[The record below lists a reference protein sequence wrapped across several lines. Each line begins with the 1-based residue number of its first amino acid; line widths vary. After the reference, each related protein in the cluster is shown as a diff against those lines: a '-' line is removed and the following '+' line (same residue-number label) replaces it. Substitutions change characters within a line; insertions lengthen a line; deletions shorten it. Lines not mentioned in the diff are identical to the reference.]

1 MKPISLLSAQSS
13 LSLMFLFDDIL
24 TLQLFNVISF

>member
-1 MKPISLLSAQSS
+1 MKPISLLSAKSS
-13 LSLMFLFDDIL
+13 LSLVFLFDDIL